1 MSQKKHVD
9 TNHLGSKYKTVDP
22 SPVEKS
28 LERLELLFASR
39 MYLITLVYITIKI
52 WSQPSL
58 ICGEKLQVNHY
69 HINLGIT
76 LKSSPNRNLSL

>member
-28 LERLELLFASR
+28 LERLELLFASG

-52 WSQPSL
+52 CCPNHPLSVGRNYKL
-58 ICGEKLQVNHY
+58 I
-69 HINLGIT
+69 IIT
-76 LKSSPNRNLSL
+76 LTRG